1 MRSRKSETTSRTAA
15 ELQSREEHHHT
26 RIDPHRQA
34 SSLSDVILGGQD
46 GLVNVL
52 GVILGVA
59 AATHDPRIVL
69 VAGLAA
75 TFAESVS
82 MGAVA
87 YTSTLADA
95 DYYEAERAREFRHI
109 TEVPHLEKDEVREI
123 YARKGFK
130 GELLDHIV
138 ETITANE
145 DVWVAVMMSEE
156 HQLNPTDRRQA
167 LKTALVVGFSA
178 VIGSVIPLLPFI
190 FLPVDPSMMVAVII
204 TALVLF
210 CVGAYK
216 ARTTVGHPGKS
227 GLEMA
232 AIGTLSALVGYAV
245 GVLFK
250 IPPTP

>member
-1 MRSRKSETTSRTAA
+1 MDLELAQRTLDAHHAA
-15 ELQSREEHHHT
+15 ELRHHT
-26 RIDPHRQA
+26 WHDPHRQA
-34 SSLSDVILGGQD
+34 SSLSNIILGGQD

-59 AATHDPRIVL
+59 AATNDPRIVL

-109 TEVPHLEKDEVREI
+109 AKVPRLEEEEVREI
-123 YARKGFK
+123 YTRKGFS
-130 GELLDHIV
+130 GDLLEHIV
-138 ETITANE
+138 TTITANAE
-145 DVWVAVMMSEE
+145 TWVAVMMNEE
-156 HQLNPTDRRQA
+156 HQLSPVDRRHA
-167 LKTALVVGFSA
+167 VRAALVVGFAA
-178 VIGSVIPLLPFI
+178 VVGSLVPLAPFALLP
-190 FLPVDPSMMVAVII
+190 VGSSMWVSVGT

-210 CVGAYK
+210 GIGAYK
-216 ARTTVGHPGKS
+216 ARTMVGHPGKS

-232 AIGTLSALVGYAV
+232 IIGTLSALVGYAI
-245 GVLFK
+245 GALFK
-250 IPPTP
+250 IPATP

>member
-1 MRSRKSETTSRTAA
+1 MRRKLFERSLEKQNADDDRYH
-15 ELQSREEHHHT
+15 LFH
-26 RIDPHRQA
+26 DPHKQA
-34 SSLSDVILGGQD
+34 SGLSDIILGGQD

-59 AATHDPRIVL
+59 AATSDPRIVL

-95 DYYEAERAREFRHI
+95 DFYEAERNREFRHI
-109 TEVPHLEKDEVREI
+109 TKVPHLEKKEVREI
-123 YARKGFK
+123 YAKKGFE

-156 HQLNPTDRRQA
+156 HQLSPTDRRQA
-167 LKTALVVGFSA
+167 IKAAAVVGFSA
-178 VIGSVIPLLPFI
+178 IVGSLIPLAPFAL
-190 FLPVDPSMMVAVII
+190 LPVGQSMWVAVII

-210 CVGAYK
+210 GVGAYK

-232 AIGTLSALVGYAV
+232 LIGTLSALVGYVV
-245 GVLFK
+245 GALFK
-250 IPPTP
+250 LPPTA